1 MENIK
6 PPCPECVIIPGRLP
20 KNEIAFVNAVLDD
33 MEGMVVVRT
42 EEAEEGRMEYWVAPG
57 FVEEF
62 REFASIMREHWGI
75 PMTLADP
82 IPQSTEIRPYYEKGN
97 SPDRGG

>member
-1 MENIK
+1 MENVK

-57 FVEEF
+57 FLEEF
-62 REFASIMREHWGI
+62 QDFVSIMREHWGI

-82 IPQSTEIRPYYEKGN
+82 IPRSTEIQPSRTEDSSEDRP
-97 SPDRGG
+97 